1 MAEGVKKKTGNY
13 MKTKKK
19 AMTMAEV
26 LVCLAIVGILTML
39 LIPIISKTTQNKEK
53 FLYKKAMNTM
63 QNAVSAV
70 MNENGVVNSSN
81 FWPDLSD
88 NGGDLQKAIGSKMI
102 LMGGYGAGTSSDD
115 PTFRSNDGMIW
126 WDLPKQWP
134 AGEDHI
140 DITVDVNGEGGRN
153 IATAADGDGNV
164 VNPDRLKIRLMK
176 DGRVIVPMYDDSS
189 DTDYDWSFE
198 REYLLSQDL
207 KNVTT
212 DQNDLSGDSKR
223 IRQN

>member
-1 MAEGVKKKTGNY
+1 

-26 LVCLAIVGILTML
+26 LVCLAIVGILAML
-39 LIPIISKTTQNKEK
+39 LIPIITKTTQNKEK

-81 FWPDLSD
+81 FFPDLSN
-88 NGGDLQKAIGSKMI
+88 NGADLQKAIGSKML
-102 LMGGYGAGTSSDD
+102 LMGGYGSGVSSDD

-134 AGEDHI
+134 SGEDHI

-153 IATAADGDGNV
+153 ITTASEDGGNV

-176 DGRVIVPMYDDSS
+176 DGRVIVPMYDGTSDS
-189 DTDYDWSFE
+189 DYDWSFE

-207 KNVTT
+207 KNITT
-212 DQNDLSGDSKR
+212 DQNDVSGESKR
-223 IRQN
+223 IRQ

>member
-1 MAEGVKKKTGNY
+1 

-26 LVCLAIVGILTML
+26 LVCLAIVGILAML
-39 LIPIISKTTQNKEK
+39 LIPIITKTTQNKEK

-70 MNENGVVNSSN
+70 MNENGVVNSAN
-81 FWPDLSD
+81 FFPDLSN
-88 NGGDLQKAIGSKMI
+88 NGGDLQKAIGSKML
-102 LMGGYGAGTSSDD
+102 LMGGYGGGTSSDD
-115 PTFRSNDGMIW
+115 PTFRSNDGMVW

-140 DITVDVNGEGGRN
+140 DITVDVNGDGGRN
-153 IATAADGDGNV
+153 ITTVADGEGAV

-176 DGRVIVPMYDDSS
+176 DGRVIVPAYDEGAS
-189 DTDYDWSFE
+189 DDYDWSFE

-223 IRQN
+223 VR

>member
-1 MAEGVKKKTGNY
+1 

-26 LVCLAIVGILTML
+26 LVCLAIVGILAML
-39 LIPIISKTTQNKEK
+39 LVPLITKTTQNREK

-81 FWPDLSD
+81 FFPDLSN
-88 NGGDLQKAIGSKMI
+88 NGGDLQKAIGSKML
-102 LMGGYGAGTSSDD
+102 LMGGYGTGSSSDD
-115 PTFRSNDGMIW
+115 PSFRSNDGMVW

-140 DITVDVNGEGGRN
+140 DITVDVNGDGGRN
-153 IATAADGDGNV
+153 IATASDAEGAV

-176 DGRVIVPMYDDSS
+176 DGRVIVPAYDDG
-189 DTDYDWSFE
+189 DENDYDWSFE

-212 DQNDLSGDSKR
+212 DSNDLSGESKR
-223 IRQN
+223 VRQ